1 MTPSIPQVHSP
12 NAADD
17 FPWVWVSLRE
27 IQALWEGAPQ
37 LSTRRAPGGDPT
49 GGHAWPFPV
58 GRMEGPVGFGGGAP
72 QSTGGAEL
80 PMGNPA
86 PGAGRRSMEVGWMR

>member
-58 GRMEGPVGFGGGAP
+58 GRMEGPVDLGVGPHNPREVPSFPWEIRRLVQGGA
-72 QSTGGAEL
+72 QWKS
-80 PMGNPA
+80 
-86 PGAGRRSMEVGWMR
+86 VG